1 MNCPGVEHHT
11 SEGAVLNVLIIVGHV
26 DLPLPGLVRLEGGV
40 EGSIVLSHRTTQRS
54 VGGTVGRH
62 LQQLWP
68 GGVVGVDLKT
78 ENYYK

>member
-1 MNCPGVEHHT
+1 MNCSGVEHHA
-11 SEGAVLNVLIIVGHV
+11 SEGAVLDVLVVVGHV

-40 EGSIVLSHRTTQRS
+40 EGAVVLPDRTAEGS